1 MRSRRGLLNED
12 FPQLIFQTILLQ
24 GPYYSH
30 ILGEA
35 LLFFF
40 KKNNLNAEL
49 FSITLN
55 FWLKVQKPYKSLKI
69 FKILKS
75 VLPVFMLH
83 PTDDLISSC
92 AALSNLKNRLIN

>member
-12 FPQLIFQTILLQ
+12 FPQLIFQIILLQ

-55 FWLKVQKPYKSLKI
+55 F
-69 FKILKS
+69 
-75 VLPVFMLH
+75 
-83 PTDDLISSC
+83 
-92 AALSNLKNRLIN
+92 